1 MYTTRDGTMKTFS
14 RWRLFPV
21 DDTSGYKI
29 GKSLNTG
36 RGVILKLLSG
46 PDRRHLYKVE
56 WRTAEGTVVT
66 DETKKNIL
74 TQHNGQRLIKEFE
87 DRKAAEKNARRG
99 S

>member
-1 MYTTRDGTMKTFS
+1 
-14 RWRLFPV
+14 
-21 DDTSGYKI
+21 
-29 GKSLNTG
+29 
-36 RGVILKLLSG
+36 
-46 PDRRHLYKVE
+46 LYKVE

-74 TQHNGQRLIKEFE
+74 TQHNGARLIKEFE